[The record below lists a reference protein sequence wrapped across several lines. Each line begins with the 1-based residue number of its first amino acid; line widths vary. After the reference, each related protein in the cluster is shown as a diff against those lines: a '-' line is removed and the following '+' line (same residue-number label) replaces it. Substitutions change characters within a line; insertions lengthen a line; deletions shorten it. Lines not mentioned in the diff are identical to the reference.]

1 MVEVNVKERELQSL
15 PVFYPYLPSFDL
27 SLWDST
33 SPVLGEAQGQHSEE
47 DVEGVG

>member
-1 MVEVNVKERELQSL
+1 MMEANVKGRELQSL
-15 PVFYPYLPSFDL
+15 PDFSPSLPSFDL

-33 SPVLGEAQGQHSEE
+33 SPVLGKAQGQHSQE

>member
-1 MVEVNVKERELQSL
+1 MKERELQSL
-15 PVFYPYLPSFDL
+15 AALYPSLPSFDL

-33 SPVLGEAQGQHSEE
+33 SPVLGETQGQHSEE